1 MPLIEMFV
9 SAGILDAEAKAQIH
23 QNLGR
28 QILEVEGGTG
38 APLERAIT
46 WVFISEVDGDTW
58 SVGGEPVTAD
68 RQARVLTRVTVPV
81 GSMDDERRERLA
93 ARVQHEIV
101 AALGYDPGPINT
113 ICLINEVPTGNW
125 SGGGLV
131 VGFADIMRMLG
142 LEERLYRY
150 PASTIQQAATLQSA
164 KPPMVNT

>member
-1 MPLIEMFV
+1 MPMIEMFV
-9 SAGILDAEAKAQIH
+9 SAGILDAEAKAKIH

-68 RQARVLTRVTVPV
+68 RQARFFTRVSVPV
-81 GSMDDERRERLA
+81 GSMDDERRECLV

-125 SGGGLV
+125 SGGGLII
-131 VGFADIMRMLG
+131 GFADIMRMLG
-142 LEERLYRY
+142 LEERIYRY
-150 PASTIQQAATLQSA
+150 PASTIRRAVTHPSA
-164 KPPMVNT
+164 NPSTVNT